1 MDPPEPRQSGRKR
14 KVNSLLF
21 GNGMI
26 PLEDEHRSRRKNPSK
41 NDTDNV
47 DENLDTVTPPNNE
60 NSAQPRKKT
69 ASKDQPRYRKNQ
81 SSKVESE
88 VSQQLA
94 DQVTPDVVPDLI
106 SVNPENIAQSQTVTV
121 EPEIPVNV
129 IKLVLKN
136 V

>member
-1 MDPPEPRQSGRKR
+1 MEPPPEPRQSGRKR

-47 DENLDTVTPPNNE
+47 DENLDTVTPSNNE
-60 NSAQPRKKT
+60 NSAQPRKKK
-69 ASKDQPRYRKNQ
+69 ASKDQRRDR
-81 SSKVESE
+81 KVESE
-88 VSQQLA
+88 VSQQH
-94 DQVTPDVVPDLI
+94 DNQVTPDII
-106 SVNPENIAQSQTVTV
+106 SQRQTATV